1 MEIQKKGKEI
11 IIRHVLKKNEVYRIS
26 ESRKFQTLTI
36 SKKPKKV
43 TGVSSYCEDG
53 KHVLF
58 IDWDTCA
65 LWVVLADF
73 KRIQE
78 EYALP
83 PGYLFASKKEEVDEN
98 GDVVGNFHLICLKK
112 FYPKEIYEIIT
123 KTHADVNYMS
133 MPLRN
138 KYRGWVLRISPK
150 GKRDR
155 PHFSQIVGENIN
167 LNERVSEAH
176 FEFLKKIYPDIPNI
190 KFTNFDGLDA
200 IKINFYETL
209 N

>member
-1 MEIQKKGKEI
+1 MEIEKKGKEI
-11 IIRHVLKKNEVYRIS
+11 IIRHTLKKNEVYRIS

-43 TGVSSYCEDG
+43 TGVSSYCDDG

-65 LWVVLADF
+65 KWIVLADF

-78 EYALP
+78 EYKLP
-83 PGYLFASKKEEVDEN
+83 PSYLFATKEETDES
-98 GDVVGNFHLICLKK
+98 GDVVGNFHLICIKK
-112 FYPKEIYEIIT
+112 FHPKEIYEIIS

-167 LNERVSEAH
+167 LDEKVSEAH
-176 FEFLKKIYPDIPNI
+176 LEFLRKIYPVIPDIDYT
-190 KFTNFDGLDA
+190 KKDGLDK
-200 IKINFYETL
+200 IKINFYDTL